1 MFIQTQL
8 RFDHL
13 YNANYVKMKI
23 FFSKK
28 LSIFEKDDII
38 SVTEKYIPLVINMDV
53 ITKEKENFIP
63 RNTL

>member
-1 MFIQTQL
+1 
-8 RFDHL
+8 
-13 YNANYVKMKI
+13 MKI

>member
-13 YNANYVKMKI
+13 YNANYVNMKI